1 MEELKIRTP
10 VEFAEEIEEMI
21 WKYDIS
27 YIDAVILFCEEN
39 NLEVETAASLIKLN
53 ANFKIKVQ
61 AEAEDLKY
69 LPKIA
74 RLPL

>member
-10 VEFAEEIEEMI
+10 IEFAEEIEEMI

>member
-1 MEELKIRTP
+1 MDELKIRTP
-10 VEFAEEIEEMI
+10 ASFAEEIEDLI

-39 NLEVETAASLIKLN
+39 DLEVETAASLIKLN

-74 RLPL
+74 RLPI